1 MACLKIKK
9 EYCLVAA
16 LFLIL
21 IFFVFFNKISEL
33 NIAELKYQ
41 DVEIKGKK
49 IISEVVSEPVEQYR
63 GLSFR
68 EDLCANCGMLFVFPD
83 KEERQFVMR
92 NMNFPLDI
100 LFIDDDKIINIAA
113 DLPPEGSEPVN
124 VYVSGAAVNYVLE
137 LPAGFC
143 RENEIVVGD
152 MVKINN

>member
-1 MACLKIKK
+1 
-9 EYCLVAA
+9 
-16 LFLIL
+16 
-21 IFFVFFNKISEL
+21 
-33 NIAELKYQ
+33 
-41 DVEIKGKK
+41 
-49 IISEVVSEPVEQYR
+49 
-63 GLSFR
+63 
-68 EDLCANCGMLFVFPD
+68 MLFVFPD